1 MMVSATLGPGGPDQ
15 VVSKALEAAAH
26 SRFVQRIRRRYHAEL
41 ALLPPGPPTA
51 AAMRQTLAALQA
63 GGLDTPAALRVL
75 RHLVL
80 ERLAVLDVEHG
91 APLALVTGAMTD
103 LAELALEHQM
113 AQHPQG
119 RGCVQA
125 RRLQRRQRLTHGS
138 CRGRPRGQ
146 QRQLGVVAAPDALH
160 EERVGRGFESF

>member
-1 MMVSATLGPGGPDQ
+1 MACCGATTRLLSQ
-15 VVSKALEAAAH
+15 AKRSH
-26 SRFVQRIRRRYHAEL
+26 SRFVQRIRRRYHTEL

-63 GGLDTPAALRVL
+63 AGLDTAAALRVL

-103 LAELALEHQM
+103 LAELALDT
-113 AQHPQG
+113 A
-119 RGCVQA
+119 
-125 RRLQRRQRLTHGS
+125 LQVALSELDEVHGLS
-138 CRGRPRGQ
+138 
-146 QRQLGVVAAPDALH
+146 LIH
-160 EERVGRGFESF
+160 I